1 MKTCTNCYSENSV
14 SNTTC
19 FQCGESLLTGV
30 TASKNKPDSS
40 SDSTTD
46 AKVSSRS
53 SSKTK
58 ATVSQY
64 EGVGEAGL
72 QELMN
77 AIERNTQATEKSLA
91 ATRAIA
97 VFMLGWVG
105 WFIAGVAA
113 ILLGLLVALNSDTAW
128 FGGLLGFAG
137 AIVILVG
144 VIKAIS
150 DSLKELAKSK

>member
-1 MKTCTNCYSENSV
+1 
-14 SNTTC
+14 
-19 FQCGESLLTGV
+19 
-30 TASKNKPDSS
+30 
-40 SDSTTD
+40 
-46 AKVSSRS
+46 
-53 SSKTK
+53 
-58 ATVSQY
+58 
-64 EGVGEAGL
+64 
-72 QELMN
+72 MN